1 MATTF
6 QHRRGTTS
14 QHSTFTGSVG
24 EITVNTTKDV
34 AVVHD
39 GSTAGG
45 FEMLRNNLSNLSI
58 DGSSSSGNVIQ
69 SDGDGTF
76 SYKSITEGKVLQ
88 LKSYTMTGPETFTS
102 TSYTQSS
109 LAVSITPSSTSS
121 KVYVFGFAN
130 IGIVPAEGWEEFSM
144 RLRRG
149 STDLSVGTHSGNQHT
164 AQAGGLYGQGHHFH
178 AVQSHTFAELDS
190 PSTTSAITY
199 NIAIRLSS
207 SEYSNTVYLNRPG
220 TPSTVYSGN
229 GVSTITAIE
238 LAS

>member
-14 QHSTFTGSVG
+14 QHSTFTGAVG

-69 SDGDGTF
+69 SDGDGTY

-88 LKSYTMTGPETFTS
+88 VKSYTMTGPETFTS

-121 KVYVFGFAN
+121 KIFVFGFAN
-130 IGIVPAEGWEEFSM
+130 IGSIAIDGWEEFSM

-149 STDLSVGTHSGNQHT
+149 TTDLSVGTHTGNQHT
-164 AQAGGLYGQGHHFH
+164 AQAGGLYASGHHLH
-178 AVQSHTFAELDS
+178 GVQSHSFAELDS
-190 PSTTSAITY
+190 PNTTSAITY
-199 NIAIRLSS
+199 NIAIRVSTS
-207 SEYSNTVYLNRPG
+207 GYGDVAYLNRPG
-220 TPSTVYSGN
+220 NPNTVYSGN